1 MNLDLIAMMT
11 MLIIMS
17 LLGIGILLYLLIRW
31 SDQLTT
37 PEEQEYED
45 KEQIEYLRKYNEK
58 QLKKIINIQK

>member
-11 MLIIMS
+11 ILIIMS
-17 LLGIGILLYLLIRW
+17 LFGMGILLYLLIRW
-31 SDQLTT
+31 SDQLNT

-58 QLKKIINIQK
+58 KYKK

>member
-11 MLIIMS
+11 ILIIMS
-17 LLGIGILLYLLIRW
+17 LFGMGILLYLLIRW

-58 QLKKIINIQK
+58 KYKK